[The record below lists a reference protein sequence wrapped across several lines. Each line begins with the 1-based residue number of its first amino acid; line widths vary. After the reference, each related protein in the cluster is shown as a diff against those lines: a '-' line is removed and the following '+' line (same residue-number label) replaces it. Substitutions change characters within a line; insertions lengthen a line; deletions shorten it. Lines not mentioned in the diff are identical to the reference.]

1 MIKVNLLP
9 FRAERK
15 KENVRQQVSIFTLSI
30 IFVFFSMYY
39 YNVSL
44 NNKISACNI
53 KIKNINREI
62 AKYNKIIKEVT
73 DIENRLDILNKKT
86 SVIKTLE
93 LNRKEPVRLLDMMT
107 SMIIPKRMWFTR
119 LEAKEE
125 VVTIKGFS
133 LDNKTVA
140 DFMTRLE
147 DSKFFDSIDLTT
159 LKQQKYN
166 KITKPAKLKEFVIS
180 CNKMPLKNVDTDKA
194 NK

>member
-15 KENVRQQVSIFTLSI
+15 KENIRQQVSIFVLSI

-44 NNKISACNI
+44 NSKISAYNI
-53 KIKNINREI
+53 KIENIKNEI
-62 AKYNKIIKEVT
+62 ARYNKIVKEIK
-73 DIENRLDILNKKT
+73 DIEKKLDVLNKKT
-86 SVIKTLE
+86 SVIKNLE

-107 SMIIPKRMWFTR
+107 SMVIPKRMWFTR

-125 VVTIKGFS
+125 VVTIKGFA

-147 DSKFFDSIDLTT
+147 DSKFFDSINLTT

-166 KITKPAKLKEFVIS
+166 KLTNLKEFVIS
-180 CNKMPLKNVDTDKA
+180 CNKIPLKNVDTDKA